1 MNSCTQKYL
10 KAADLECLTPAAYW
24 NKASIMRGTINV
36 FAIYAFGCSADT
48 TLHNNEF
55 WRLEF
60 RLGEFYKTQL
70 FYQCCFAS
78 CMMWVW
84 LPWSVV
90 SWRRQ
95 IQSEKQHFVSQTLL
109 WFLPLWF
116 KFKFGKEESSGGRS
130 RLLFKYKA
138 VLALIK
144 ITGHRRTPGA
154 VQMQYICVWFTPMC
168 NVGIFSLWIS
178 PSYLDSCVWCS
189 LLALCLRVGCV
200 KCSAPVPW
208 VCWGGAAHLGLI
220 QERPELIR
228 APPALRCSL
237 PLASLSCSSVHL
249 RNSMS

>member
-1 MNSCTQKYL
+1 
-10 KAADLECLTPAAYW
+10 
-24 NKASIMRGTINV
+24 
-36 FAIYAFGCSADT
+36 
-48 TLHNNEF
+48 
-55 WRLEF
+55 
-60 RLGEFYKTQL
+60 
-70 FYQCCFAS
+70 
-78 CMMWVW
+78 MWVW

-90 SWRRQ
+90 SWGRQ

-154 VQMQYICVWFTPMC
+154 VQMQYMCVWFTPMC

-178 PSYLDSCVWCS
+178 PSYLDSCVWSCS

-200 KCSAPVPW
+200 KCSAPAPW
-208 VCWGGAAHLGLI
+208 VCWGGAAQLWPLL
-220 QERPELIR
+220 EEAEVIR

-237 PLASLSCSSVHL
+237 PPASLSCSSVHL
-249 RNSMS
+249 KNSMS